1 MSKLIDEQ
9 STPSTKSE
17 LDLFTVPP
25 TQVAVRRSFWSE
37 IQLQNPCT
45 NDGPYEFKISP
56 DTFMLDLS
64 KNYIYFI
71 ARIVKSDDSVCK
83 ATKAQDGSDE
93 GDLVFP
99 INLLGKTF
107 FKQMKIFLNGKLIS
121 DR

>member
-9 STPSTKSE
+9 SVPSTKSE

-25 TQVAVRRSFWSE
+25 TQVAVKRSFWSE
-37 IQLQNPCT
+37 VQLQNPCT
-45 NDGPYEFKISP
+45 NEGPYEFKISP
-56 DTFMLDLS
+56 DTYMLDLS

-71 ARIVKSDDSVCK
+71 ARIVKSDDTVCK
-83 ATKAQDGSDE
+83 VTTKDDGTME

-99 INLLGKTF
+99 INLLGKTL
-107 FKQMKIFLNGKLIS
+107 FKQIKMFVNGKLIS